1 MKKIDAVRY
10 TTKEFKKW
18 VNYTEKNSKA
28 GLGNT
33 TYDSPGPYNMN
44 AGSNNYTVF
53 ADYYK
58 QKTGIS
64 VQGMPWC
71 FSEGNIRLKDSYKDI
86 SDIHPGE
93 KVLSGIGDRY
103 NVVISNTPHDE
114 YVIKVS
120 SDNTDSLIGTP
131 DHPIYSVKGDGE
143 PQLNPLGDL
152 SIGDVLLIYPSI
164 DNADED
170 VISYNGLKYK
180 KSIITDIEVL
190 QDKQT
195 VYTLTVD
202 GDHTYTVNDVAVHN
216 CDSFV
221 DTVFIHLYGV
231 ERAKNLLNGFS
242 AYTPTSAGYFK
253 AVKRWFSRPE
263 PGDIIFFKNS
273 ERINHTGYVHD
284 VSGNTVYTVE
294 GNTSSG
300 NNVVVANGGCVALKS
315 YDIHN
320 TRIAGYGRP
329 DYEGVLRD
337 FNPEGFVEGWFKA
350 ADNIRWWYQ
359 FSNGTYAKNNGTNN
373 GWYKIKNKWY
383 LFDTNGYMLTGHQT
397 IGGQEY
403 YLCEDPNKVEGALMK
418 TDENGALSIW
428 ESE

>member
-58 QKTGIS
+58 QKTGIA
-64 VQGMPWC
+64 VQGMPW
-71 FSEGNIRLKDSYKDI
+71 
-86 SDIHPGE
+86 
-93 KVLSGIGDRY
+93 
-103 NVVISNTPHDE
+103 
-114 YVIKVS
+114 
-120 SDNTDSLIGTP
+120 
-131 DHPIYSVKGDGE
+131 
-143 PQLNPLGDL
+143 
-152 SIGDVLLIYPSI
+152 
-164 DNADED
+164 
-170 VISYNGLKYK
+170 
-180 KSIITDIEVL
+180 
-190 QDKQT
+190 
-195 VYTLTVD
+195 
-202 GDHTYTVNDVAVHN
+202 

-231 ERAKNLLNGFS
+231 ERAKKLLNGFS

-253 AVKRWFSRPE
+253 AVNRWFSRPE

-320 TRIAGYGRP
+320 PRIAGYGRP

-359 FSNGTYAKNNGTNN
+359 FSNGMYAKNNGTNN

-383 LFDTNGYMLTGHQT
+383 LFDTNGYMLTGHQS

-418 TDENGALSIW
+418 TDENGALTIW